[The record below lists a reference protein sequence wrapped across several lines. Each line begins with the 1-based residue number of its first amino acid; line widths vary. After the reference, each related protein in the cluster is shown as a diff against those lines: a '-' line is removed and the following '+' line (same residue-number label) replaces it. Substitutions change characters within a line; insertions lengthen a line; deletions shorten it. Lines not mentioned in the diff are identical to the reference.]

1 MSSWNKYFLSQQSKY
16 WHIADFDFL
25 NEPMLA
31 VCVCF
36 KKKGPCFDIYMN
48 FIQVFENLQIIML
61 EILEIWLNFSF
72 NEDILILRNEK

>member
-1 MSSWNKYFLSQQSKY
+1 
-16 WHIADFDFL
+16 
-25 NEPMLA
+25 MLA

-48 FIQVFENLQIIML
+48 FLQVFENLQIIML